1 MPVRADA
8 SAHFRNARIAVTVGN
23 HEYTIPPAPAATW
36 LAILTAEQPDATE
49 IIPGMFTTSEQA
61 LFDDQLLAG
70 NISVVEIGEAT
81 RDVITIASGHPWWW
95 TLGLVSVVTG
105 EHGTQALGEMA
116 RLDTYNLTFG
126 AWLNALY
133 ALVVRHMKDQDRMQF
148 DAQLDAPPASV
159 EIDSEDLIDEDAAT
173 AAFFGMMNQ
182 TNG

>member
-8 SAHFRNARIAVTVGN
+8 SAHFRSPRIVVTVGG
-23 HEYTIPPAPAATW
+23 HEYTLPPVPAATW

-49 IIPGMFTTSEQA
+49 IIPGMFIASEQA
-61 LFDDQLLAG
+61 LFDDELLAG
-70 NISVVEIGEAT
+70 NVSVAEIGEAV
-81 RDVITIASGHPWWW
+81 RDAITVASGHPWWW
-95 TLGLVSVVTG
+95 TLGLLSVVSG

-116 RLDTYNLTFG
+116 RLNAGNLTLG

-159 EIDSEDLIDEDAAT
+159 EMDPEDLIDEDAAT

-182 TNG
+182 TSS